1 VIDSFSL
8 EPLIF
13 KVQQQ
18 ESYQKKDLREAE
30 SGANYATL
38 PKGYLFCGRY
48 EIVKGLEKG
57 SGGCVY
63 LVNDIHMMM
72 PPKSPEKGQSEA

>member
-1 VIDSFSL
+1 VIDSFFL

-48 EIVKGLEKG
+48 EIV
-57 SGGCVY
+57 
-63 LVNDIHMMM
+63 
-72 PPKSPEKGQSEA
+72 